1 MTSSAPWHRLFSA
14 HPPLSPLLSAEQQRL
29 IALVDRLMLAVVVGY
44 TTYRELQ
51 ALLRYSRR
59 KPLS

>member
-1 MTSSAPWHRLFSA
+1 MTSSSSWHRLFSS
-14 HPPLSPLLSAEQQRL
+14 HPPLSPLLSAEQQRI
-29 IALVDRLMLAVVVGY
+29 IALVDRLVLTAVVGY

-51 ALLRYSRR
+51 ALLRYNRR